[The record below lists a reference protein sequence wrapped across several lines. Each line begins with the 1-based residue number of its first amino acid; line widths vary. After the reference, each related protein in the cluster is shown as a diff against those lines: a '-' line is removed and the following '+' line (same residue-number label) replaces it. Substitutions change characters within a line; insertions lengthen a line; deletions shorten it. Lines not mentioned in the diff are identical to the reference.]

1 MIVKFELNAT
11 SGRVIDKIPEKI
23 HNNYYSW
30 IFTMVID
37 AENDYLYCFNSRN
50 YNIMRM
56 TTNGSNTETLI
67 SNNFGYVSGIAVDWS
82 SDILYWIDSTFN
94 SIEVAQVDGKHRK
107 VLMYFGQ
114 HARLFEIVADSAS
127 G

>member
-1 MIVKFELNAT
+1 
-11 SGRVIDKIPEKI
+11 
-23 HNNYYSW
+23 
-30 IFTMVID
+30 
-37 AENDYLYCFNSRN
+37 
-50 YNIMRM
+50 MRM

-82 SDILYWIDSTFN
+82 SDILYWTDSTFN

>member
-1 MIVKFELNAT
+1 MIVKFELNTT
-11 SGRVIDKIPEKI
+11 SGRVINKKPEKI

-37 AENDYLYCFNSRN
+37 AENDYLYCFNSRD

-56 TTNGSNTETLI
+56 TTNGSNTERLI

-82 SDILYWIDSTFN
+82 SNILYWTDSTFN
-94 SIEVAQVDGKHRK
+94 SIEVAQVDGKYRK
-107 VLMYFGQ
+107 VLMHFGR
-114 HARLFEIVADSAS
+114 HSRPNGIFADPAS